1 MMHDL
6 SGKKIGILGGSFD
19 PIHNGHLAIAKAACQ
34 DFCLDGVF
42 FIPAGHSP
50 NKNEDQMT
58 PPDLRAEMVQ
68 LAIEPFPDFYL
79 SRMEIESEQ
88 TSYTYLTL
96 SKLKASYP
104 DTQFYFIMGADS
116 LDYFEDWMHPE
127 IICQKAIVLVA
138 VREHWQQK
146 DIAEKIKMIQGLFD
160 AEIYP
165 LSCPKYD
172 AASSNIRQLLKQEKV
187 PEDLLPEP
195 VLTFIREHH
204 LYEE

>member
-1 MMHDL
+1 
-6 SGKKIGILGGSFD
+6 
-19 PIHNGHLAIAKAACQ
+19 
-34 DFCLDGVF
+34 
-42 FIPAGHSP
+42 
-50 NKNEDQMT
+50 
-58 PPDLRAEMVQ
+58 MVQ

-96 SKLKASYP
+96 SKLKDSYP

-172 AASSNIRQLLKQEKV
+172 AASSNIRQHLKPEKV
-187 PEDLLPEP
+187 PEHLLPEP